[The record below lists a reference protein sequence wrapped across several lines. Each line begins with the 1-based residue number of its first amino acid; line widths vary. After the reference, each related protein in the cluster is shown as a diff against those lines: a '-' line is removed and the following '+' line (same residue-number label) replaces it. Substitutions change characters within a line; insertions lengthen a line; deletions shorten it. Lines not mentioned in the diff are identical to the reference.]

1 MIQVDCPE
9 PSAHVSTLLQQ
20 RKQKGTKWNSR
31 NPSRIAADAEINT
44 TLQQAFSG
52 KCGYCES
59 IEAKTIDHFW
69 PQSRY
74 EQHVWDW
81 DNFILAC
88 HVCQGHKAE
97 HSPLNENGFQMIN
110 PREEEPLRYL
120 RINTLSGKLSALC
133 DSAEK
138 EQRGKYTLSTLGLD
152 QRPELDRERL
162 LVYKSLLYFMVQ
174 IVDPDVPAISKKN
187 AWNHMREFL
196 DKRRPYVAIIQQ
208 IFTIPPKDIQPII
221 EKLYEVIPESYAFFA
236 RFRRIV

>member
-1 MIQVDCPE
+1 M
-9 PSAHVSTLLQQ
+9 LQR

-31 NPSRIAADAEINT
+31 NPSRIVSDDEINT
-44 TLQQAFSG
+44 VLQQAFSG

-59 IEAKTIDHFW
+59 IEARTIDHFW

-74 EQHVWDW
+74 EEHIWDW

-88 HVCQGHKAE
+88 HVCQTHKAD

-120 RINTLSGKLSALC
+120 RINTISGKMSVLC
-133 DSAEK
+133 DCEEK
-138 EQRGKYTLSTLGLD
+138 EQRGRYTLSILGLD
-152 QRPELDRERL
+152 QRPELDRERVL
-162 LVYKSLLYFMVQ
+162 FYNMVLYLIVQ
-174 IVDPDVPAISKKN
+174 IVEPNATPMAKRD
-187 AWNHMREFL
+187 AWNTLRKIL

-208 IFTIPPKDIQPII
+208 IFTLPQKNIQTII